1 MSGPSEEEKTDPN
14 VAIPDD
20 GEDPTIEGTMEVLL
34 PELRKAGLDLPEPRP
49 RPASKP
55 PSTPSSRIP
64 PRAPAPP
71 RSSPPAP
78 PRSSPPVSRAA
89 SARASSSAPSPSRPP
104 SQPRPNSVP
113 PASMPK
119 PSDPPPPRRDPS
131 ARPPQRQRLAQMDTQ
146 LDQARSAV
154 ARQRHELDEL
164 RTRLEAKE
172 ERLDALLAEL
182 AEKGATS
189 PDGVEGQLRDMEQRR
204 DSLAEELRRRF
215 AEADLTQA
223 EQASRFASLEDRLDH
238 LEEGGE
244 IARVRMRL
252 ERVGHQL
259 GAIEGRVEQVAGEQR
274 ELREALAERGSMTAR
289 VERLESLFEELA
301 EELRHDR
308 SGDLVDE
315 LRAQLDDMRALVL
328 KTGDDEKALR
338 ERIEAQGRQL
348 TEIRDSIA
356 PPAAGPPPDGDDLT
370 RIKGV
375 GPKYAKALY
384 AIGVTRIAQVASW
397 QDDDVHRA
405 ATQLGVKAGRVRA
418 WIRSAGAI
426 G

>member
-1 MSGPSEEEKTDPN
+1 
-14 VAIPDD
+14 
-20 GEDPTIEGTMEVLL
+20 
-34 PELRKAGLDLPEPRP
+34 
-49 RPASKP
+49 
-55 PSTPSSRIP
+55 
-64 PRAPAPP
+64 
-71 RSSPPAP
+71 
-78 PRSSPPVSRAA
+78 
-89 SARASSSAPSPSRPP
+89 
-104 SQPRPNSVP
+104 
-113 PASMPK
+113 
-119 PSDPPPPRRDPS
+119 
-131 ARPPQRQRLAQMDTQ
+131 MDTQ

-308 SGDLVDE
+308 S
-315 LRAQLDDMRALVL
+315 RAQLDDMRALVL